1 MKISSKLY
9 DILKI
14 LCPVLGALSALYV
27 ALADVWSLPFATQ
40 VSGTIGAVIAFLGS
54 IMQISSKTYW
64 NEQRPL
70 QGSDIDNIEDGG
82 LG

>member
-27 ALADVWSLPFATQ
+27 ALADVWMLPFAPQ
-40 VSGTIGAVIAFLGS
+40 ISGTIGAIIAFLGS
-54 IMQISSKTYW
+54 IMQISSKNYW
-64 NEQRPL
+64 AEQNPL
-70 QGSDIDNIEDGG
+70 KGSDIENLEDGG
-82 LG
+82 RG

>member
-14 LCPVLGALSALYV
+14 LCPVFGALSALYV
-27 ALADVWSLPFATQ
+27 ALADVWSLPYATE
-40 VSGTIGAVIAFLGS
+40 VSGTFGALIAFMGS

-64 NEQRPL
+64 DEQSPL
-70 QGSDIDNIEDGG
+70 RGSDIEDGG

>member
-27 ALADVWSLPFATQ
+27 ALADVWMLPFATQ
-40 VSGTIGAVIAFLGS
+40 ISGTIGAIIAFLGS
-54 IMQISSKTYW
+54 IMQISSKNYW
-64 NEQRPL
+64 AEQNPL
-70 QGSDIDNIEDGG
+70 RGSDLEGEDGG
-82 LG
+82 KG

>member
-27 ALADVWSLPFATQ
+27 ALAEVWALPFATQ
-40 VSGTIGAVIAFLGS
+40 ISGTIGAIIAFLGS

-64 NEQRPL
+64 SEQSPL
-70 QGSDIDNIEDGG
+70 RGSDLEAEDGG
-82 LG
+82 KG